1 MINKITLRVA
11 SYKKETYFEPNKKLN
26 IIYGLNGTGKSTI
39 SEFLRNYASQTDEK
53 FKNCSIYPNL
63 NTDEQILV
71 YNQKW
76 VNDIFYTNPTL
87 KGIFTLSKE
96 NNEAKKAIDEATSIK
111 NKLIEQ
117 IQNKD
122 KLIQEK
128 IDELKS
134 KRNNALNTVWK
145 IKTQYSGG
153 DRKTEFC
160 LKGLMGNKETMFDY
174 LSKIP
179 KPVNTPN
186 KNIKEI
192 DKELVS
198 LLDDNVTK
206 FSELQNLYITD
217 LTDVE
222 KEFLTK
228 EIIGS
233 SNSSFSSLIESL
245 KNSDWVNQGLQYL
258 NNQDVSTL
266 CPFCQ
271 QKIDKNHIL
280 AELKSCFDKTY
291 EEDTENLKKLS
302 IKYENQIN
310 KIAESQEFEDLYLI
324 KDFSA
329 SYKASLTKLKTILD
343 KNESLIKQKINEP
356 SKSIILKDYT
366 SELNNINDIINQANE
381 KVKEFNE
388 KIDRK
393 DETLSKLKELFW
405 QNLRLEYDTV
415 LSNFETEKKQNEKSQ
430 KQLED
435 EKRILQKQINEQD
448 DIINKQSKN
457 VANIDEAI
465 KNINAGLLDLGIDSF
480 KIEKYSSED
489 DLYKLSR
496 AEQAEENIFE
506 SLSEGEKMIISFLYF
521 IEECKGK
528 QNAKDSEKKRIIVI
542 DDPISSLSHI
552 YVFNIAELIKNVFLN
567 KNLDNWEQVFILTHS
582 LYFFYELIGQKK
594 FSSNDL
600 SPDEQARLP
609 KLFRIMKSSDGS
621 HLVEMKA
628 NEIQNDY
635 QMYWS
640 VVNNKDNQPAL
651 IANCMRNIID
661 YFFGFIEKKAL
672 NEVFQ
677 KPEFKD
683 NIRYKGFYRYIN
695 RESHSDN
702 TNIYDMK
709 EFDYE
714 SFHEAFQNVFIL
726 AGYKEHYRKMSKI
739 GKY

>member
-1 MINKITLRVA
+1 MINKITLKVG
-11 SYKKETYFEPNKKLN
+11 SYKNETFFEPNKKLN

-39 SEFLRNYASQTDEK
+39 SEFLRNYSSQIDEK
-53 FKNCSIYPNL
+53 FKDCSIFPNL
-63 NTDEQILV
+63 STDEEIHV

-96 NNEAKKAIDEATSIK
+96 NNDAKKAIDEATSIK
-111 NKLIEQ
+111 NKLITQ

-122 KLIQEK
+122 ELIQQK
-128 IDELKS
+128 TDELKN
-134 KRNNALNTVWK
+134 KKNIALNAVWK

-153 DRKTEFC
+153 DRKTELF

-174 LSKIP
+174 LSGIP
-179 KPVNTPN
+179 KPANTPD

-192 DKELVS
+192 DIELIS

-206 FSELQNLYITD
+206 FSELQNLCITD

-233 SNSSFSSLIESL
+233 GNSSFSSLIESL

-258 NNQDVSTL
+258 NNQNMPAL

-271 QKIDKNHIL
+271 QEIDKNHIL

-291 EEDTENLKKLS
+291 EEDKENLKKLS
-302 IKYENQIN
+302 IKYENQVN
-310 KIAESQEFEDLYLI
+310 KIVEYKEFENLDLI
-324 KDFSA
+324 KNFSD
-329 SYKASLTKLKTILD
+329 SYKILLTKLKNVLD
-343 KNESLIKQKINEP
+343 KNISFIKQKINEP
-356 SKSIILKDYT
+356 SKSIILKDFT
-366 SELNNINDIINQANE
+366 SELNSVNNIINQAN
-381 KVKEFNE
+381 KKIKEFNE
-388 KIDRK
+388 KIDKK
-393 DETLSKLKELFW
+393 DEALIKLKDLFW

-430 KQLED
+430 KLLKG
-435 EKRILQKQINEQD
+435 EKIVLQNQINEQD
-448 DIINKQSKN
+448 DIINKQSRN

-480 KIEKYSSED
+480 KIEKYSSDD
-489 DLYKLSR
+489 DLYKLTR
-496 AEQAEENIFE
+496 AEQSEENIFE

-528 QNAKDSEKKRIIVI
+528 QKAQDSEKQKIIVI

-552 YVFNIAELIKNVFLN
+552 YVFNIAELIKNIFLN

-594 FSSNDL
+594 FSLNDI
-600 SPDEQARLP
+600 SPEEQARFP
-609 KLFRIMKSSDGS
+609 KLFRIMKSQNGS
-621 HLVEMKA
+621 YLVEMKA

-640 VVNNKDNQPAL
+640 VINNKDNQPAL

-672 NEVFQ
+672 VEVFQ
-677 KPEFKD
+677 KSQFKD
-683 NIRYKGFYRYIN
+683 NIKYKAFYRYIN

-714 SFHEAFQNVFIL
+714 SFHEAFQNVFVL
-726 AGYKEHYRKMSKI
+726 AGYEEHYKKMSKI
-739 GKY
+739 GKN